1 MSRQLEI
8 SFSYDVRSDN
18 ESAVPRMRRDVDW
31 AARLDDLFTGI
42 SNDDNADVSLKSG
55 IRDGSSL
62 ARSAAT
68 KPSI

>member
-1 MSRQLEI
+1 MSRQIEI

-31 AARLDDLFTGI
+31 AARLDDLFAGI
-42 SNDDNADVSLKSG
+42 SNNDNTDVSLKSG

-62 ARSAAT
+62 VRSGAN